1 MQRRTLDG
9 SCFFEQSTKHWFY
22 AGTGATLVLVLLLPY
37 AMLFHQLLLLLLD
50 PFLAAPPSRA

>member
-22 AGTGATLVLVLLLPY
+22 AGTGATLVLLLPD